1 MFVTELKKICQFILE
16 SKTIKEELESVQMLS
31 FFFENS
37 IFLKENFDKNNAQFT
52 NGGIA
57 LSSFH
62 ASICMDDALR
72 TARFIKS
79 VYSAILVLQERFPNQ
94 KSTILYA
101 GCGPYATLLLPL
113 LPLFSRDDLDIIL
126 LDINKSS
133 LLSVKKIIAAI
144 GLEQYTI
151 QTIQA
156 DATKYIKPDSCTI
169 HLLITETMFKA
180 LLMEPQVLVTKNL
193 VPQLDPNGILI
204 PQEINL
210 SFGYSF
216 FANEAFLQNSD
227 SMNVEFF
234 TNPHQNQKN
243 NLFTINKNLDFLEKS
258 DSESCIIES
267 DYFELPQDFSS
278 NPDICIYTE
287 IKIFDNYKLSSAQ
300 SYITNPYCLESLYT
314 IAANSKLKFCY
325 HYDSIPK
332 WTYKLKG

>member
-1 MFVTELKKICQFILE
+1 MYVSELKKNCQFILE

-37 IFLKENFDKNNAQFT
+37 IFLKENFDKKNEQFT

-62 ASICMDDALR
+62 ASICIDDALR

-79 VYSAILVLQERFPNQ
+79 VYSAILALQERFPNQ

-113 LPLFSRDDLDIIL
+113 LPLFSIDDLDIIL

-133 LLSVKKIIAAI
+133 ILSVKKIIAAI
-144 GLEQYTI
+144 GLEQYKI
-151 QTIQA
+151 QTVQA
-156 DATKYIKPDSCTI
+156 DATKYKKPDSCTI

-216 FANEAFLQNSD
+216 FANEAFLQDID
-227 SMNVEFF
+227 SMNVAFF
-234 TNPHQNQKN
+234 TNFHQNQKN
-243 NLFTINKNLDFLEKS
+243 HLFTINKNLDFVEKLDS
-258 DSESCIIES
+258 DSCKIES
-267 DYFELPQDFSS
+267 DFFKLPRDFSS

-287 IKIFDNYKLSSAQ
+287 IKIFDNFKLNTAQ
-300 SYITNPYCLESLYT
+300 SYITNPYCLESLYN
-314 IAANSKLKFCY
+314 IAADSQLKFCY
-325 HYDSIPK
+325 HYSSIPK
-332 WTYKLKG
+332 WTYQLKG